1 MSEQKEYPIE
11 LLPFLTNS
19 QRYSLEL
26 VPRLDLNAPV
36 YVQATPNPNIP
47 GYQFDKEEDSKFN
60 LSLVLGNDN
69 GSFAWGRAV
78 FEAGAKNLEIEI
90 RDREGPN
97 DTWIPERI
105 LVAELQ
111 DATGAF
117 KQAEINLDQH
127 LDIVEYVD
135 PTSREVL
142 RKLGE
147 KPPLSR
153 RSLVL
158 CFDGT
163 SNHFS
168 KYNTNVV
175 KLVELLKK
183 NDPAKQVVYYQTG
196 VGTYAP
202 PGFMTNTGLSV
213 AAKADEAMAWFLY
226 QHVIDGYKYLMQTY
240 QDGDQISIFGFSRG
254 AYTARALAGMIHSV
268 GLLPKHNIENAPF
281 AYQVYEA
288 STEGQSNTSTDD
300 VSEKKSA
307 LPENVNP
314 EDFKRT
320 FCIPVKINFVG
331 VWDTVGSV
339 GALRRKVLPWIEYNP
354 SIHYFRQALAL
365 DENRGNFIP
374 SVWDHKRT
382 DVNYQHALEVWFKG
396 GHADI
401 GGGAH
406 PEATSP
412 SEPTSNPLLSNIT
425 LRWMVRQCLD
435 LETGIL
441 FDTDAMRRYRKAGI
455 IEQRLPNEDNTQRQM
470 RVDDLDAFDIISR
483 PYLALNESVAWKILE
498 CLPVPKLDQLA
509 TTRSQP
515 GTVRMPNVGAPR
527 CINFQDASDPIYIHS
542 SVVNFLKTKLAKERE
557 YVPAAMWHGYDKGD
571 WPQVDEGLSS
581 IIGEDDEDAEVR
593 KRLKMSWMTPDSQ
606 GSWLNPLSW
615 SRRGKAELVA

>member
-1 MSEQKEYPIE
+1 MSEEQEKEYSVDLI
-11 LLPFLTNS
+11 PFLKNH

-26 VPRLDLNAPV
+26 VPRSDLRAPV
-36 YVQATPNPNIP
+36 YVKAIP
-47 GYQFDKEEDSKFN
+47 SHRIQGYEFDKEEDSQFN

-69 GSFAWGRAV
+69 GSFAWGRAA
-78 FEAGAKNLEIEI
+78 FESGAKNLDIEI
-90 RDREGPN
+90 D
-97 DTWIPERI
+97 DTDERI
-105 LVAELQ
+105 LVAELE
-111 DATGAF
+111 AGNNTF
-117 KQAEINLDQH
+117 KRAEINLDKY

-135 PTSREVL
+135 ETSREVF

-147 KPPLSR
+147 KPPSSR
-153 RSLVL
+153 RSVVL

-175 KLVELLKK
+175 KLVELLKR
-183 NDPAKQVVYYQTG
+183 NDPAKQMVYYQTG

-202 PGFMTNTGLSV
+202 PGLMTNTGLTV

-268 GLLPKHNIENAPF
+268 GLLPKHNIENIPF

-288 STEGQSNTSTDD
+288 STEDQLIPSPNDM
-300 VSEKKSA
+300 SEKKSTR
-307 LPENVNP
+307 PENVNP

-320 FCIPVKINFVG
+320 FCIPIKINFVG

-339 GALRRKVLPWIEYNP
+339 GAFRRKVLPWIEYNP
-354 SIHYFRQALAL
+354 SIHFFRQALAL

-382 DVNYQHALEVWFKG
+382 DVNYQDVVEVWFKG
-396 GHADI
+396 GHADV

-406 PEATSP
+406 AEESSP
-412 SEPTSNPLLSNIT
+412 SEPSSNPLLSNIT

-435 LETGIL
+435 LDTGIL

-455 IEQRLPNEDNTQRQM
+455 LEKRLPGEDNTQRQM
-470 RVDDLDAFDIISR
+470 NIDDLDAFDMIPR
-483 PYLALNESVAWKILE
+483 PYLALNESVSWKVLE
-498 CLPVPKLDQLA
+498 YLPVPKLDQLA
-509 TTRSQP
+509 KERSQP
-515 GTVRMPNVGAPR
+515 GTVRMPNAGAPR
-527 CINFQDASDPIYIHS
+527 CINYQDQSDPIYIHS
-542 SVVNFLKTKLAKERE
+542 SVVNFLQTKLAEERN
-557 YVPAAMWHGYDKGD
+557 YVPAAIWHGYDKGD
-571 WPQVDEGLSS
+571 WPQIDEGLSS
-581 IIGEDDEDAEVR
+581 VITNKDEELVEVR
-593 KRLKMSWMTPDSQ
+593 KRLKMSWKTPDGQ
-606 GSWLNPLSW
+606 GSWLNPFSW
-615 SRRGKAELVA
+615 SWRGKAEPVF